1 MPKMVTGGCLE
12 DTVKVVPVEMQ
23 SREMVDGWAWF
34 WQAWSFLAKKSGE
47 MPGRSLASSM
57 LKAMATEAV
66 AESLG
71 TAGVGGLV
79 ARLERVLVADG
90 ALGGGVVVAAGLVG
104 GGVGAWSLARS
115 SCWEGGRSWGK
126 SFKD

>member
-1 MPKMVTGGCLE
+1 M
-12 DTVKVVPVEMQ
+12 
-23 SREMVDGWAWF
+23 
-34 WQAWSFLAKKSGE
+34 
-47 MPGRSLASSM
+47 
-57 LKAMATEAV
+57 
-66 AESLG
+66 
-71 TAGVGGLV
+71 
-79 ARLERVLVADG
+79 ARLEGVLVADG